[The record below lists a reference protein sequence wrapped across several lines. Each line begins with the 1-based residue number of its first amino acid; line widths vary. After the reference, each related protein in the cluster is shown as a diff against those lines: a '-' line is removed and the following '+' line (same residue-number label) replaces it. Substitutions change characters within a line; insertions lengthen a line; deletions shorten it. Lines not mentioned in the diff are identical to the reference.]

1 MTSDGTF
8 PQRLTKVDDLTRPD
22 HWYLT
27 ADDACYFIGEYT
39 AYRGYAHSDT
49 NHLIFNFKKT
59 IDRRGRPE
67 WRYKEQAIRTAAA
80 AFRRTLNPEALDRLT
95 FVPIPPSKAK
105 GDPLYD
111 DRLTRMLGFIRP
123 SPSLDIRELI
133 VQTVS
138 TDAVHVRDVRPAP
151 EQVQALYRIDETLT
165 EPVRDIIAV
174 VDDILT
180 TGAHFR
186 AAKSVLSVCFPGT
199 AIIGLFI
206 ARRVPNTAA
215 IEDFDDAD
223 F

>member
-8 PQRLTKVDDLTRPD
+8 PQRLTKVDDLIRPD

-59 IDRRGRPE
+59 MDRRGRPE
-67 WRYKEQAIRTAAA
+67 WRYKERAIRTAAA
-80 AFRRTLNPEALDRLT
+80 AFRGTLNPEALDRLT
-95 FVPIPPSKAK
+95 FVPVPPSKVK
-105 GDPLYD
+105 EDPLYD
-111 DRLTRMLGFIRP
+111 DRLTRMLGSIRP
-123 SPSLDIRELI
+123 SLPLDIRELI
-133 VQTVS
+133 VQMVS
-138 TDAVHVRDVRPAP
+138 TDAVHVRDMRPAP

-186 AAKSVLSVCFPGT
+186 AAKSILSTRFPGA

-215 IEDFDDAD
+215 IEDFDDVD

>member
-59 IDRRGRPE
+59 MDRRGRPE
-67 WRYKEQAIRTAAA
+67 WRYKDRAIQTAVA
-80 AFRRTLNPEALDRLT
+80 AFRRTLAPKDLDRLT
-95 FVPIPPSKAK
+95 FVPTPPSKAK

-111 DRLTRMLGFIRP
+111 DRLTRMLGAIRP
-123 SPSLDIRELI
+123 KPPLDVRELV

-138 TDAVHVRDVRPAP
+138 TAAVHVRDVRPAP
-151 EQVQALYRIDETLT
+151 EQIQALLSDRRNIGGASPRHHRRGRRY
-165 EPVRDIIAV
+165 P
-174 VDDILT
+174 DDR
-180 TGAHFR
+180 GA
-186 AAKSVLSVCFPGT
+186 FPGGE
-199 AIIGLFI
+199 IGPVHPLSGNRDHR
-206 ARRVPNTAA
+206 AVHRPAGAGYCRP
-215 IEDFDDAD
+215 
-223 F
+223 

>member
-49 NHLIFNFKKT
+49 NHLIFNFKKMM
-59 IDRRGRPE
+59 DRRGRPE

-111 DRLTRMLGFIRP
+111 DRLTRMLGSIRP
-123 SPSLDIRELI
+123 SPPLDIRELI

-186 AAKSVLSVCFPGT
+186 AAKSVLSTYFPET
-199 AIIGLFI
+199 SIIGLFI
-206 ARRVPNTAA
+206 ARIVPVPAA
-215 IEDFDDAD
+215 DDFPDDL
-223 F
+223 